1 MHMSATFM
9 HLTACILALGVQGMA
24 ADGPL
29 LLPPLSGYAV
39 GESPALR
46 YVPNGETLSVQ
57 AGLSVTRSLSVRRSA
72 EADLG
77 LTTQRRRWQNLA
89 ASSGATPMTWGL
101 AGDVAAQ
108 LSVGL
113 QPELFYTDNIK
124 YAANSAAVGATVFEL
139 TPIIRLDIGDPQ
151 EGAMSAGKL
160 SKYYAGLLYV
170 PTVRQLLEEGEQK
183 ILQHFFGEV
192 GRLTDISRISLRL
205 DYDERILASSDNT
218 SLEDN
223 YTLLESSGLFD
234 YHFTPKTMLHS
245 RVTYRGITVEDG
257 TADRT
262 LWIGEAGLE
271 WVATAKTTLG
281 MGTEWGVIDFTGGG
295 GQSYQQ
301 ALMMS
306 RWKPTAKL
314 NVSARA
320 GMEWRE
326 FTGTVPHDMK
336 ISPVGAVAMQWLA
349 TEKTR
354 ISARLRTGNEASVV
368 QQGALFREYSI
379 GAEVVHDFSDQWYG
393 SGAAQFVRR
402 NFNTSQRET
411 EPSTRLVLGYRE
423 SPDRTMSQ
431 MNVELYFQWRQ
442 RQRHG
447 NFEAADRSQIGIQVT
462 KFF

>member
-1 MHMSATFM
+1 
-9 HLTACILALGVQGMA
+9 
-24 ADGPL
+24 
-29 LLPPLSGYAV
+29 
-39 GESPALR
+39 
-46 YVPNGETLSVQ
+46 
-57 AGLSVTRSLSVRRSA
+57 
-72 EADLG
+72 
-77 LTTQRRRWQNLA
+77 
-89 ASSGATPMTWGL
+89 MTWGL
-101 AGDVAAQ
+101 SGDDSAQ

-124 YAANSAAVGATVFEL
+124 YAANSVAVGATVFEL

-151 EGAMSAGKL
+151 EGAMSTGKL

-183 ILQHFFGEV
+183 ILQHFFGEI
-192 GRLTDISRISLRL
+192 GRLTEISRISLRL

-218 SLEDN
+218 SLEDT
-223 YTLLESSGLFD
+223 YTLLEASGLFD

-245 RVTYRGITVEDG
+245 KVTYRGITLEDS

-271 WVATAKTTLG
+271 WAATAKTTLG
-281 MGTEWGVIDFTGGG
+281 MGTELGMIDFTRGG

-306 RWKPTAKL
+306 RWKPMAKL

-326 FTGTVPHDMK
+326 FTGAAPQDMK

-354 ISARLRTGNEASVV
+354 FSTRLRVGNEASVV
-368 QQGALFREYSI
+368 QQGALFREYRI
-379 GAEVVHDFSDQWYG
+379 GAEVTHDFSDQWYG
-393 SGAAQFVRR
+393 SGDVQFVRR
-402 NFNTSQRET
+402 NYNTNRRES
-411 EPSTRLVLGYRE
+411 EPVTRFVLGYRE
-423 SPDRTMSQ
+423 SPDRTTSQ
-431 MNVELYFQWRQ
+431 MNIELYFQWRQ

-447 NFEAADRSQIGIQVT
+447 NFEVANRSQIGIQVT